1 LTYEV
6 GDVTIGIDYAY
17 RAVKYLDANNIFS
30 IKLGF

>member
-17 RAVKYLDANNIFS
+17 RAVKYFDANNIFS